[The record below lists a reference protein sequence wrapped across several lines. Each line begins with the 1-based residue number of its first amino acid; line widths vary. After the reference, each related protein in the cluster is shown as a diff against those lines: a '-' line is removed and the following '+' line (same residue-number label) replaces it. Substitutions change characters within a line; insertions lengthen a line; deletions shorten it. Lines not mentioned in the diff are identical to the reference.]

1 MIITPGLLIY
11 LFLCYLIAFFAR
23 NRKFGFWLY
32 FILSFI
38 FTPLIGLI
46 IALASDKRVPNAVL
60 SSTPA
65 ATPAPP
71 AGA

>member
-23 NRKFGFWLY
+23 NRKFGFWIY

-46 IALASDKRVPNAVL
+46 IALASDKRGAGTAIT
-60 SSTPA
+60 SSTATPTPPA
-65 ATPAPP
+65 AA
-71 AGA
+71 

>member
-1 MIITPGLLIY
+1 MVITPGLLIY

-23 NRKFGFWLY
+23 NRKFGFWIY

-46 IALASDKRVPNAVL
+46 IALASDKRGTAQVTT
-60 SSTPA
+60 S
-65 ATPAPP
+65 APP

>member
-1 MIITPGLLIY
+1 MVITPGLLIY

-23 NRKFGFWLY
+23 NRKFGFWIY

-46 IALASDKRVPNAVL
+46 IALASDKRT
-60 SSTPA
+60 SG
-65 ATPAPP
+65 ATPSP
-71 AGA
+71 AETPSA

>member
-23 NRKFGFWLY
+23 NRKFGFWIY

-38 FTPLIGLI
+38 FTPLLGFI
-46 IALASDKRVPNAVL
+46 IALASDKRVP
-60 SSTPA
+60 
-65 ATPAPP
+65 ATITAT
-71 AGA
+71 A

>member
-11 LFLCYLIAFFAR
+11 LFICYIIAFFAR
-23 NRKFGFWLY
+23 NRKFGFWVY

-46 IALASDKRVPNAVL
+46 IAIASDKRGASSAAVTSSAPTANA
-60 SSTPA
+60 
-65 ATPAPP
+65 
-71 AGA
+71 

>member
-1 MIITPGLLIY
+1 MIITPGLLVY

-23 NRKFGFWLY
+23 NRKFGFWIY

-38 FTPLIGLI
+38 LTPLIGFI
-46 IALASDKRVPNAVL
+46 IALASDKRVAA
-60 SSTPA
+60 PA
-65 ATPAPP
+65 PTSAPP

>member
-11 LFLCYLIAFFAR
+11 LFLCYIIAFFAR
-23 NRKFGFWLY
+23 NRKFGFWIY

-46 IALASDKRVPNAVL
+46 IALASDKR
-60 SSTPA
+60 TPA
-65 ATPAPP
+65 ALAPAAPAPST
-71 AGA
+71 GA

>member
-11 LFLCYLIAFFAR
+11 LFLCYIIAFFAR
-23 NRKFGFWLY
+23 NRKFGFWIY

-38 FTPLIGLI
+38 FTPLIGFI
-46 IALASDKRVPNAVL
+46 IALASDKRAIAA
-60 SSTPA
+60 PA
-65 ATPAPP
+65 PTPP